1 MSQVNI
7 ETARFNMIEQ
17 QIRPWDVLDQTTLD
31 TVALVRREAFVP
43 QAYRNLAFM
52 DMEIPLNINGQM
64 TGESM
69 FAPKMEARLLQE
81 MAPRPADQVLEIG
94 AGSGYMAALLAHRA
108 QSVVTYERLPV
119 LAEFAR
125 TNLANNHC
133 ANVKVVTGDG
143 FTAKGTFQVIALS
156 GAVASLPRDVLEL
169 LAIGGRLTAVVGTA
183 PVMSA
188 VLVTRMSDT
197 QFDTVNLFETLVKP
211 LVGGPQA
218 EKFRF

>member
-1 MSQVNI
+1 MSQLNI

-17 QIRPWDVLDQTTLD
+17 QIRPWDVLDQSTLD

-43 QAYRNLAFM
+43 EAYRNLAFM
-52 DMEIPLNINGQM
+52 DMEIPLNVNGQT

-69 FAPKMEARLLQE
+69 FEPKMEARLLQE
-81 MAPRPADQVLEIG
+81 LALRPADQVLEVG
-94 AGSGYMAALLAHRA
+94 AGSGYMAALMAHRA

-125 TNLANNHC
+125 ANLARNQC
-133 ANVKVVTGDG
+133 ANVKVVQGDG
-143 FTAKGTFQVIALS
+143 FTARGTFQAIALS
-156 GAVASLPRDVLEL
+156 GAVASLPTQLLEL
-169 LAIGGRLTAVVGTA
+169 LAIGGRMAAIVGTA

-188 VLVTRMSDT
+188 VLVTRLGET
-197 QFDTVNLFETLVKP
+197 EFDTVKLFETLVKP

-218 EKFRF
+218 EKFKF

>member
-1 MSQVNI
+1 MNI

-17 QIRPWDVLDQTTLD
+17 QIRPWDVLDQSVLD

-43 QAYRNLAFM
+43 EAYRTLAFM
-52 DMEIPLNINGQM
+52 DMEIPLNVGGQS

-81 MAPRPADQVLEIG
+81 LAPRPADQALEIG
-94 AGSGYMAALLAHRA
+94 AGSGYMAALLAHRV

-119 LAEFAR
+119 LADFAQA
-125 TNLANNHC
+125 NLARNSC
-133 ANVKVVTGDG
+133 ANVKVVQGDG
-143 FTAKGTFQVIALS
+143 FTAKGTFQVIAVS
-156 GAVASLPRDVLEL
+156 GAVASVPQGLMDL
-169 LAIGGRLTAVVGTA
+169 LALGGRMAVIVGSA

-188 VLVTRMSDT
+188 MLITRVGDA
-197 QFDTVNLFETLVKP
+197 QFDSVKLFETLVKP
-211 LVGGPQA
+211 LVGGPQP

>member
-17 QIRPWDVLDQTTLD
+17 QIRPWDVLDQSTLD
-31 TVALVRREAFVP
+31 TVALVRREVFVP

-52 DMEIPLNINGQM
+52 DMEIPLTVNGQA
-64 TGESM
+64 TGEAM

-81 MAPRPADQVLEIG
+81 LALRPADQVLEVG
-94 AGSGYMAALLAHRA
+94 AGSGYMAALMAHRA

-125 TNLANNHC
+125 ANLAHNQC
-133 ANVKVVTGDG
+133 VNVKVVHGDG
-143 FTAKGTFQVIALS
+143 FTAKGTFQAIALS
-156 GAVASLPRDVLEL
+156 GAVSSLPSNLLEL
-169 LAIGGRLTAVVGTA
+169 LAIGGRMAAIVGTA

-188 VLVTRMSDT
+188 VLVTRLGET
-197 QFDTVNLFETLVKP
+197 QFDTVKLFETLVKP
-211 LVGGPQA
+211 LTGGPQA
-218 EKFRF
+218 EKFKF